1 MIGMTA
7 TEIRNAL
14 QKAPFIPFDLVTGDG
29 GKYRVPTPDHA
40 AVSPSGRIAAVFHD
54 DDSASH
60 LDVFL
65 VTALRYLPPSAKK
78 TRKK

>member
-1 MIGMTA
+1 MTA
-7 TEIRNAL
+7 SEI
-14 QKAPFIPFDLVTGDG
+14 QKALRAAPFQPFELVTGDG
-29 GKYRVPTPDHA
+29 GVYRILTPDHA

-65 VTALRYLPPSAKK
+65 VTALRYLPPGATAKAR
-78 TRKK
+78 RKK